1 MTPDG
6 PDETAAPAA
15 GPSDDGKIVRS
26 WGLAPPHRGALDR
39 PSVGKT

>member
-26 WGLAPPHRGALDR
+26 GGLRHRY
-39 PSVGKT
+39 SVLLCTSSQ